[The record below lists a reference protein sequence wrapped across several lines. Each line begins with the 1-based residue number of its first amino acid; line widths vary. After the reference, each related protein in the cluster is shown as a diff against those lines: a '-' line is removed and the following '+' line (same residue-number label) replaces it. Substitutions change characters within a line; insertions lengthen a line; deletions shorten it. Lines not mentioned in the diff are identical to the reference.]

1 MSSDDG
7 REPQHENMRLR
18 SDTTPAGD
26 LKRKP
31 PQRKQRQGRQGQP
44 TYSMYVPSS
53 PTNSSAYSGYNFEAN
68 QSYVSSIELK
78 QARDIPVLQEQAS
91 LYCVTDLL
99 DGSSKADESE
109 EYDDIIIS
117 PKKERIVD
125 EGQVRPLFLPKP
137 QTYRKK
143 PTYSLSRPVSP
154 TMQYSPEH
162 HKGIVV
168 NQYQLQSYCIPFAFI
183 HDYSVKH

>member
-1 MSSDDG
+1 
-7 REPQHENMRLR
+7 MRRR

-31 PQRKQRQGRQGQP
+31 PQRKQRQGQP

-53 PTNSSAYSGYNFEAN
+53 PTYSSAYSGYNFEAN

-78 QARDIPVLQEQAS
+78 QACDIPVLQEQAS

-143 PTYSLSRPVSP
+143 PSRPVSP

-168 NQYQLQSYCIPFAFI
+168 NQYQYIQPLQSYCIPFAFI
-183 HDYSVKH
+183 HD